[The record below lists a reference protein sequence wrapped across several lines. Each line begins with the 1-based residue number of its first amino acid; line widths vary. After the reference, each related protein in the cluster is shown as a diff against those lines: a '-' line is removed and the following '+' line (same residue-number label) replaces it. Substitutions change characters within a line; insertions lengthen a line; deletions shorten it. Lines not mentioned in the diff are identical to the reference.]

1 MKGTTITDL
10 QDEAFDQ
17 ILLNIN
23 IVKALIIKDEN
34 FINTTPT
41 SEQNNIINNPSIL
54 LRQQIFPY
62 MKNIKTPTN
71 PDNAKPCITSAWT
84 NFRKVG
90 STYHSGRVYF
100 YILIPLDWEKTIMGI
115 RYNYIADQ
123 FDKMFCNSN
132 IGDFELYDRGDLDRT
147 PEGYIG
153 HYIAF
158 NILDFHI
165 NECDNNA

>member
-34 FINTTPT
+34 FINTTPAA
-41 SEQNNIINNPSIL
+41 EQNNIINNPSIL

-100 YILIPLDWEKTIMGI
+100 YILIPLDWEKSTMGI

-123 FDKMFCNSN
+123 FDVMFCNSN
-132 IGDFELYDRGDLDRT
+132 IGDFEFYDRGDLDRV
-147 PEGYIG
+147 PDGYLG

-158 NILDFHI
+158 SIIDFHI
-165 NECDNNA
+165 NERDSNA